1 MAKESDYS
9 LPFQDRLLSLDFF
22 RGLTMFLLIAE
33 GTLLFEKM
41 VDPAFEGTLL
51 GALGT
56 QFHHHP
62 WHGLRFWDLVQ
73 PFFMFIVGVA
83 LPFSVA
89 RRVQRGEGQSLITRH
104 AVQRS
109 LLLLLMGWMLGCI
122 GSGAI
127 TFQFQ
132 NVLCQLSVT
141 YLIAFLMM
149 NKTFRVQLIFTFFLL
164 LISEGLYRCFPVD
177 GFNQPFTPD
186 HNLGAYVDL
195 LISGEL
201 SQGHWVSFNAIPTT
215 AHTLWGVMAGQ
226 LLMSDKTGNKKTLL
240 LIGFGL
246 IGLVAGYSLDSLTPI
261 IKRIATSSFVIA
273 SGGWCLLAI
282 ALSYWLIDV
291 RKIHRGIKFFVIV
304 GMNPLFIYLF
314 SEIGGGR
321 FLYRIPKPFTLALL
335 AWAGDFYAAI
345 AASFVTL
352 AMLWYICY
360 WLYKRKIFIKI

>member
-1 MAKESDYS
+1 
-9 LPFQDRLLSLDFF
+9 
-22 RGLTMFLLIAE
+22 MFLLIAE

-62 WHGLRFWDLVQ
+62 WHGLRFWDLIQ

-89 RRVQRGEGQSLITRH
+89 TRVQRGEGQSLITRH

-149 NKTFRVQLIFTFFLL
+149 NKPFRVQLIFTFFLL

-240 LIGFGL
+240 LVGFGL
-246 IGLVAGYSLDSLTPI
+246 IGLVAGYSLDSITPI
-261 IKRIATSSFVIA
+261 IKRISTSSFVVV
-273 SGGWCLLAI
+273 SGGWCLLAV

-291 RKIHRGIKFFVIV
+291 KKIHKAIKFFVIV

-314 SEIGGGR
+314 S
-321 FLYRIPKPFTLALL
+321 
-335 AWAGDFYAAI
+335 
-345 AASFVTL
+345 
-352 AMLWYICY
+352 
-360 WLYKRKIFIKI
+360 

>member
-1 MAKESDYS
+1 
-9 LPFQDRLLSLDFF
+9 
-22 RGLTMFLLIAE
+22 MFLLIAE
-33 GTLLFEKM
+33 GTLLFENM
-41 VDPAFEGTLL
+41 LDPAFEGTIIS
-51 GALGT
+51 ALGT

-89 RRVQRGEGQSLITRH
+89 KRIQRGDTRPQVIQH
-104 AVQRS
+104 ALQRS
-109 LLLLLMGWMLGCI
+109 LALLLMGWMLGCI
-122 GSGAI
+122 GAGTI

-132 NVLCQLSVT
+132 NVLSQLSVT

-149 NKTFRVQLIFTFFLL
+149 NKPFRVQLIFTFCLL
-164 LISEGLYRCFPVD
+164 LMTEGLYRCFPVD

-201 SQGHWVSFNAIPTT
+201 STGHWVSFNAIPTT

-240 LIGFGL
+240 LILFGL
-246 IGLVAGYSLDSLTPI
+246 IGLVAGYSLDSITPI
-261 IKRIATSSFVIA
+261 IKRISTSSFVVV
-273 SGGWCLLAI
+273 SGGWCLLAV

-291 RKIHRGIKFFVIV
+291 KKIHKAIKFFVIV

-321 FLYRIPKPFTLALL
+321 FLCRIPKPFTLALL
-335 AWAGDFYAAI
+335 AWAGEFYAAI

-360 WLYKRKIFIKI
+360 WLYNRKIFIKI